1 MNIPFLSL
9 HDVTAKYKDEIHEAV
24 KRVVDSGWY
33 LQGKENEQFEKHY
46 AEYIGTKH
54 CIGCAN
60 GLDALIWI
68 FRAYIE
74 LGVMQPGDEVIV
86 PANTYIATILAI
98 TENGLIPVLVEPRQ
112 DTLQI
117 DDSLIEERI
126 TERTK
131 AICIVHLYGRL
142 AYTEKIGEL
151 CAKYGLKLIEDN
163 AQAHG
168 CSYRAPQSPEGE
180 VVATTM
186 QERTGVNMAD
196 PAYYP
201 TLKKRAAEMR
211 ANPTEAENILWNAL
225 SEQKL
230 GYKIRRQHIVSQYIL
245 DFAYHDCRLAI
256 ELDGG
261 YHNTEDQQY
270 DDAVRTKNLE
280 ALGWHV
286 LRFTNDEVYN
296 NLDEVLAKIK
306 SAIESATATSPT
318 DASPLGEC
326 GAGRLA
332 KRTGSLGDAAGH
344 SFYPGKNL
352 GALGD
357 GGAVTTD
364 DDELA
369 AAIRALANY
378 GSQKKYVFKYTG
390 RNSRLDEIQAAVL
403 DVKLRHLD
411 EDLKARQEIA
421 DYYYDHIDNPLIEL
435 PVRLPH
441 ENNVYHLFPI
451 LVKNLPHNPLE
462 GKSSC
467 QEYLGDSTCM
477 GDFLQVHTATSPS
490 GDCGAGL
497 CGADSLRDKL
507 QKYLEDNGV
516 GTVIH
521 YPIPPHLQECYQ
533 NSPFR
538 GLGGLPIT
546 ELLADCELSLPI
558 SPTMTMEEAAEVV
571 RLVNEF
577 KE

>member
-9 HDVTAKYKDEIHEAV
+9 KDVTAKYADEIHEAV
-24 KRVVDSGWY
+24 LRVVDSGWY
-33 LQGKENEQFEKHY
+33 LQGKENEEFEKHY
-46 AEYIGTKH
+46 AEYIGSKH

-74 LGVMQPGDEVIV
+74 MGVMQPGDEVIV

-98 TENGLIPVLVEPRQ
+98 TENNLVPVLVEPNPE
-112 DTLQI
+112 TLQI
-117 DDSLIEERI
+117 DDTLIEESI
-126 TERTK
+126 TDKTK

-168 CSYRAPQSPEGE
+168 CSMPITS
-180 VVATTM
+180 
-186 QERTGVNMAD
+186 
-196 PAYYP
+196 
-201 TLKKRAAEMR
+201 
-211 ANPTEAENILWNAL
+211 
-225 SEQKL
+225 
-230 GYKIRRQHIVSQYIL
+230 
-245 DFAYHDCRLAI
+245 
-256 ELDGG
+256 
-261 YHNTEDQQY
+261 
-270 DDAVRTKNLE
+270 NL
-280 ALGWHV
+280 
-286 LRFTNDEVYN
+286 
-296 NLDEVLAKIK
+296 
-306 SAIESATATSPT
+306 
-318 DASPLGEC
+318 SPLTY
-326 GAGRLA
+326 R
-332 KRTGSLGDAAGH
+332 RTGSLGSAAGH

-411 EDLKARQEIA
+411 EDLKARQAIA
-421 DYYYDHIDNPLIEL
+421 DYYYDHIDNPLVEL

-451 LVKNLPHNPLE
+451 LVKGERLE
-462 GKSSC
+462 AKG
-467 QEYLGDSTCM
+467 ER
-477 GDFLQVHTATSPS
+477 
-490 GDCGAGL
+490 
-497 CGADSLRDKL
+497 RDEL
-507 QKYLEDNGV
+507 QKYLEENGV

-521 YPIPPHLQECYQ
+521 YPIAPHKQECYAKDAWNIPQ
-533 NSPFR
+533 LS
-538 GLGGLPIT
+538 LPIT
-546 ELLADCELSLPI
+546 EYLADCELSLPI
-558 SPTMTMEEAAEVV
+558 SPTMSLEEAAEVV
-571 RLVNEF
+571 RLVNGF

>member
-24 KRVVDSGWY
+24 LRVVDSGWY
-33 LQGKENEQFEKHY
+33 LQGKENEQFEQHY

-74 LGVMQPGDEVIV
+74 LGVMHPGDEVIV

-98 TENGLIPVLVEPRQ
+98 TENGLVPVLVEPRK
-112 DTLQI
+112 DTSQI

-151 CAKYGLKLIEDN
+151 CKKYNLKLVEDN

-168 CSYRAPQSPEGE
+168 CSMPITS
-180 VVATTM
+180 
-186 QERTGVNMAD
+186 
-196 PAYYP
+196 
-201 TLKKRAAEMR
+201 
-211 ANPTEAENILWNAL
+211 
-225 SEQKL
+225 
-230 GYKIRRQHIVSQYIL
+230 
-245 DFAYHDCRLAI
+245 
-256 ELDGG
+256 
-261 YHNTEDQQY
+261 
-270 DDAVRTKNLE
+270 NL
-280 ALGWHV
+280 
-286 LRFTNDEVYN
+286 
-296 NLDEVLAKIK
+296 
-306 SAIESATATSPT
+306 
-318 DASPLGEC
+318 SPLTY
-326 GAGRLA
+326 R
-332 KRTGSLGDAAGH
+332 RTGSLGDAAGH

-369 AAIRALANY
+369 ATIRALANY

-411 EDLKARQEIA
+411 EDLKARQTIA
-421 DYYYDHIDNPLIEL
+421 AYYYDNINNPVITL
-435 PVRLPH
+435 PKRLPDT
-441 ENNVYHLFPI
+441 ENVYHLFPI
-451 LVKNLPHNPLE
+451 LVT
-462 GKSSC
+462 S
-467 QEYLGDSTCM
+467 
-477 GDFLQVHTATSPS
+477 TSPL
-490 GDCGAGL
+490 GDCGAG
-497 CGADSLRDKL
+497 SLRDKL
-507 QKYLEDNGV
+507 QKYLEENGV

-521 YPIPPHLQECYQ
+521 YPIAPHKQECYKPLLNLPLKGQ
-533 NSPFR
+533 TFGMLLPE
-538 GLGGLPIT
+538 GGLPIT
-546 ELLADCELSLPI
+546 EMLADCELSLPM
-558 SPTMTMEEAAEVV
+558 SPTMTLEEAKEVV
-571 RLVNEF
+571 RLINEW
-577 KE
+577 K

>member
-9 HDVTAKYKDEIHEAV
+9 HDVTSKYKDEIHKAV
-24 KRVVDSGWY
+24 LRVVDSGWY
-33 LQGKENEQFEKHY
+33 LQGKENEQFEQHY
-46 AEYIGTKH
+46 AEYIGSKH

-74 LGVMQPGDEVIV
+74 LGVMKPGDEVIV

-98 TENGLIPVLVEPRQ
+98 TENGLVPVLVEPCM

-142 AYTEKIGEL
+142 ACTQRILDLCEK
-151 CAKYGLKLIEDN
+151 YNLKLVEDN

-168 CSYRAPQSPEGE
+168 CSMPIANRQLPI
-180 VVATTM
+180 
-186 QERTGVNMAD
+186 
-196 PAYYP
+196 AY
-201 TLKKRAAEMR
+201 KK
-211 ANPTEAENILWNAL
+211 
-225 SEQKL
+225 
-230 GYKIRRQHIVSQYIL
+230 
-245 DFAYHDCRLAI
+245 
-256 ELDGG
+256 
-261 YHNTEDQQY
+261 
-270 DDAVRTKNLE
+270 
-280 ALGWHV
+280 
-286 LRFTNDEVYN
+286 
-296 NLDEVLAKIK
+296 
-306 SAIESATATSPT
+306 
-318 DASPLGEC
+318 
-326 GAGRLA
+326 
-332 KRTGSLGDAAGH
+332 TGSLGDAAGH

-390 RNSRLDEIQAAVL
+390 RNSRLDEMQAAVL

-411 EDLKARQEIA
+411 EDLKARQAIA
-421 DYYYDHIDNPLIEL
+421 DYYYDHIDNPLVEL

-451 LVKNLPHNPLE
+451 LVK
-462 GKSSC
+462 
-467 QEYLGDSTCM
+467 GDGLLAI
-477 GDFLQVHTATSPS
+477 GDRRNQLQ
-490 GDCGAGL
+490 
-497 CGADSLRDKL
+497 R
-507 QKYLEDNGV
+507 YLEENGV

-521 YPIPPHLQECYQ
+521 YPIAPHKQECYANEAWNTPQ
-533 NSPFR
+533 LS
-538 GLGGLPIT
+538 LPIT
-546 ELLADCELSLPI
+546 ELIADCELSLPI

-571 RLVNEF
+571 RLVNAF